1 MSKFVS
7 KPTRVNR
14 SPEEISSK
22 FDDLSTLQNLVDQ
35 LPEDQKSKLGDVK
48 FDRDTIAIHTSQ
60 VGDITFKITD
70 RTPNR
75 IEFQA
80 IGSPVPV
87 ELDVNISPVEDEV
100 SEVTVCFDVQIP
112 AMLRPL
118 VAPHMQKAVDMLGDM
133 IGKVSEAQ

>member
-7 KPTRVNR
+7 KPTHVNR
-14 SPEEISSK
+14 SAEEISSK
-22 FDDLSTLQNLVDQ
+22 FEDLSNLQNLVDQ
-35 LPEDQKSKLGDVK
+35 LPEEQKSKLGDVK
-48 FDRDTIAIHTSQ
+48 FDRDTIAIHTTQ

-70 RTPNR
+70 RTPR
-75 IEFQA
+75 RVEFQA

-87 ELDVNISPVEDEV
+87 ELDVNINPVTDEA
-100 SEVTVCFDVQIP
+100 SEVTVSFDVQIP

>member
-7 KPTRVNR
+7 KPTHVDR
-14 SPEEISSK
+14 SAEEISSK
-22 FDDLSTLQNLVDQ
+22 FADLSNLQNLVDQ
-35 LPEDQKSKLGDVK
+35 LPEEQKSKLGDVK

-70 RTPNR
+70 RTPRR
-75 IEFQA
+75 IVFQA

-87 ELDVNISPVEDEV
+87 ELDVDINPVADTA
-100 SEVTVCFDVQIP
+100 SEVTVCFDVHIP
-112 AMLRPL
+112 AMLRPM

-133 IGKVSEAQ
+133 IGKVSEA